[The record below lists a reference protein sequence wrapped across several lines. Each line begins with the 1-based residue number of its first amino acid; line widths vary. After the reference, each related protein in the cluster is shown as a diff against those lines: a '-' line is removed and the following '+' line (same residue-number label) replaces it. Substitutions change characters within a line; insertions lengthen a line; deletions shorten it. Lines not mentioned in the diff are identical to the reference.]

1 MVRTGADERV
11 AARNAE
17 TNVSWQTNRGTL
29 QALIGRS
36 LMRNF
41 TINEHRER

>member
-1 MVRTGADERV
+1 MLKLMVNWPTI
-11 AARNAE
+11 
-17 TNVSWQTNRGTL
+17 RGTL